1 MGLNKNSRPQ
11 ASIQRRAKQRELATR
26 VGTIRWWNTGLVH
39 GSGLVGKFLSSPVQ
53 AESYLSGLSE
63 GSNQVGAK
71 VGG

>member
-39 GSGLVGKFLSSPVQ
+39 GSGLVWQVSEQPSP
-53 AESYLSGLSE
+53 S
-63 GSNQVGAK
+63 
-71 VGG
+71 